1 MTGLARISKAVSGT
15 VVALFTIVRESLI
28 CDRAFEFSVRIL
40 RLCDRLSRQGPVG
53 RHVAWQ
59 LMRCGTSIGSNAEE
73 AQEGQTKP
81 DFVAKLAVSRKES
94 RETLYWLRL
103 AVRVAIVT
111 DDEVSWELDEAM
123 QLRSMIISAI
133 KTAQESP
140 TRRRQE

>member
-1 MTGLARISKAVSGT
+1 VAFT
-15 VVALFTIVRESLI
+15 VGESII
-28 CDRAFEFSVRIL
+28 CERAFEFSVRIL
-40 RLCDRLSRQGPVG
+40 RLCDRLSRQGTVG

-81 DFVAKLAVSRKES
+81 DFVAKLGISRKES

-103 AVRVAIVT
+103 AVRLQIVT
-111 DDEVSWELDEAM
+111 DEDIRWELDEAR

-133 KTAQESP
+133 KTAQSSS
-140 TRRRQE
+140 TRGR

>member
-1 MTGLARISKAVSGT
+1 
-15 VVALFTIVRESLI
+15 
-28 CDRAFEFSVRIL
+28 
-40 RLCDRLSRQGPVG
+40 
-53 RHVAWQ
+53 
-59 LMRCGTSIGSNAEE
+59 MRCGTSIGSNAEE
-73 AQEGQTKP
+73 AQDGQTKP